1 MMTTQQMATMNLIE
15 TTARACN
22 IGAGFPSNMRGIE
35 GHAIFWASHVT
46 KGGAGDLLRCLA
58 VLGLSRGE
66 WRTLDNGNR
75 QASLS
80 DLDGEIR
87 GDVLVSAEGAS
98 ARLDYV
104 LPRPLACLAA

>member
-15 TTARACN
+15 TTARACQV
-22 IGAGFPSNMRGIE
+22 GAGFPSDYHGFT
-35 GHAIFWASHVT
+35 GAVIFWASHVT
-46 KGGAGDLLRCLA
+46 KGAAGDLLRCLA

-80 DLDGEIR
+80 DLNGEIR
-87 GDVLVSAEGAS
+87 GDVLVSKDGAS

-104 LPRPLACLAA
+104 LTRPLALAA